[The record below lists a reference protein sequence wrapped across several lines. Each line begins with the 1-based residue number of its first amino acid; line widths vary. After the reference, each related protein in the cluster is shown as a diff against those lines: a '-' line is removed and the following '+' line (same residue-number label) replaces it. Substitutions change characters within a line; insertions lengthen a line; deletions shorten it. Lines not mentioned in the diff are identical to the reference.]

1 MADTPT
7 DRSETVTDI
16 AAKLSAARDYLGA
29 NRDDARYR
37 DSPASAVIESGLR
50 VRTTG
55 PDGAEIVSDMSEG
68 VGGGGTAPSPGWLLR
83 AANAS
88 CIATLIAM
96 RAAEEAI
103 DLDGL
108 EVTVDSES
116 DDYGILGLD
125 PAVPAGPLSMRVHVR
140 ASSTAPD
147 DKVRGVVEWGVAHCP
162 VCDAVKRAVPVEV
175 QVELG

>member
-1 MADTPT
+1 VN
-7 DRSETVTDI
+7 EI
-16 AAKLSAARDYLGA
+16 ASKLAAAREHLGR

-37 DSPASAVIESGLR
+37 DSAATAVIESGLR
-50 VRTTG
+50 TRTTG
-55 PDGAEIVSDMSEG
+55 ADGAEVLADMSPG
-68 VGGGGTAPSPGWLLR
+68 VGGGGSAPSPGWLLR

-96 RAAEEAI
+96 RAAEESVV
-103 DLDGL
+103 LDVL

-125 PAVPAGPLSMRVHVR
+125 DAIPAGPLSMRVQVR
-140 ASSTAPD
+140 ASSSSASG
-147 DKVRGVVEWGVAHCP
+147 DKVREVLQWGVDHCP

-175 QVELG
+175 VLDVG